1 MKFIFEFFYSFGPNR
16 TRKIKTEMILTA
28 FNKIRPIYSFKQIKQ
43 TQYMTTNKRNQDKTG
58 QLSTHNIFIKQLSQW
73 RSLSENKL
81 VWRAKKTLNSLK
93 SNYSRRYVIISILLV
108 LNNFIKNL
116 FIAKSRDDSC
126 DLFRARVQL
135 TTV

>member
-28 FNKIRPIYSFKQIKQ
+28 FNNIIYSFKRIKQ

-81 VWRAKKTLNSLK
+81 VWRAKKHSA
-93 SNYSRRYVIISILLV
+93 V
-108 LNNFIKNL
+108 
-116 FIAKSRDDSC
+116 
-126 DLFRARVQL
+126 
-135 TTV
+135 